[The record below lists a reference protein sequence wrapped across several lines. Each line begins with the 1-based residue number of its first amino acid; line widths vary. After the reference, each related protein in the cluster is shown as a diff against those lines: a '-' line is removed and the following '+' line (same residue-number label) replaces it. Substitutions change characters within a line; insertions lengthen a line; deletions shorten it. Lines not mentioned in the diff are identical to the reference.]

1 MQALNILNYCKYIE
15 APIYN
20 TECTNEKGSC
30 STESQNHQGWET
42 PPGAS
47 IPATNPAPPQSP
59 SFPNATSRI
68 IIPTTLP
75 QQKGQFLTSNKINPT
90 KILLLSLHKKLGLVW
105 NKLDLMFHGAWGCHT
120 ADCSG
125 TKQRSG
131 NGNPNLWSSLG
142 LMQTTWALTWGW
154 GQLYLMKCKGLSS
167 MLKNTDSGNCFFIN
181 PCLNS
186 LSVILV
192 T

>member
-20 TECTNEKGSC
+20 TECTNEKGPC

-90 KILLLSLHKKLGLVW
+90 KILLLFLHKKLGFVW
-105 NKLDLMFHGAWGCHT
+105 NNLDLMFMERGAVTQQIALG
-120 ADCSG
+120 
-125 TKQRSG
+125 
-131 NGNPNLWSSLG
+131 PNKDQEMATPIYDPL
-142 LMQTTWALTWGW
+142 WAL
-154 GQLYLMKCKGLSS
+154 CKPLGHWPGGEGSYISWNAKDYQACWKTLIVEIAF
-167 MLKNTDSGNCFFIN
+167 LLIHA
-181 PCLNS
+181 
-186 LSVILV
+186 
-192 T
+192 